1 MAGKY
6 LPTELQDAD
15 GNVVYP
21 HTDASVVWT
30 QDNRSVEEVL
40 KSKMGLVISTGTIPV
55 GQREQGTMYAFIEDE
70 AAVAAQ
76 SVAMASPAV
85 GYRQI

>member
-30 QDNRSVEEVL
+30 QDNRNVEDVL
-40 KSKMGLVISTGTIPV
+40 KTKMGLVISSGAIPV
-55 GQREQGTMYAFIEDE
+55 GQREQGTMYAFIEGE
-70 AAVAAQ
+70 AAANPQ

-85 GYRQI
+85 GYRTI

>member
-1 MAGKY
+1 MAAQY

-21 HTDASVVWT
+21 HTSASVVWT
-30 QDNRSVEEVL
+30 QDNRNMEEVL
-40 KSKMGLVISTGTIPV
+40 KRKIGLVISDGTIPV
-55 GQREQGTMYAFIEDE
+55 GQREAGVMYAFIESE
-70 AAVAAQ
+70 ASAAEQ